1 VSARNDLSAE
11 SIAGDVTAATVITT
25 ASSSRA
31 SSDATTVDNTSTTA
45 VKEGVETT
53 TSSQAS
59 EKTVTENL
67 NQDASEA
74 NPDITSASSV
84 NIPEND
90 VSTTTPLAGGSINGG
105 QTVEPILGADTSTAR
120 PILAVDMSTTGP
132 TARPS
137 LVTMD
142 IQEKIPALR

>member
-1 VSARNDLSAE
+1 MSARNDLGAE
-11 SIAGDVTAATVITT
+11 GIAGDATAATVIDDGALTT

-31 SSDATTVDNTSTTA
+31 SSDATTIDNTFTTA

-53 TSSQAS
+53 TSQAS
-59 EKTVTENL
+59 ETATENL
-67 NQDASEA
+67 NR
-74 NPDITSASSV
+74 DIISASSV
-84 NIPEND
+84 NIPKND
-90 VSTTTPLAGGSINGG
+90 VSTATPLPGGSINGG
-105 QTVEPILGADTSTAR
+105 GQTIQPILAADTSTAR
-120 PILAVDMSTTGP
+120 PILEADMSTTRP